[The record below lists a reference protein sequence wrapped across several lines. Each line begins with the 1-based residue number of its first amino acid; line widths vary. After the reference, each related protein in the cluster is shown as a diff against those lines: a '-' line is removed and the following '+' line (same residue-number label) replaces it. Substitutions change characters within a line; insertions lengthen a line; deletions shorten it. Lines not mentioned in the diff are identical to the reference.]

1 MKSLARTPSQKSGF
15 TLLELLIVLA
25 ILIVIIGILG
35 TTVWSSYKK
44 ALVRAATVQ
53 VTTTLTNACED
64 FRLDFKRYP
73 TNEEGLYILADMDN
87 PNAPAQQDAGMG
99 GMGGMGGQNA
109 MGGMGDATGMGG
121 QNAMGGDMTG
131 MGNMGGDMTGMG
143 GMGMDMQGGMGG
155 MGGDTTGMGGG
166 GMNMQGGTTKVVRR
180 PKIVEPL
187 IKEKDLIDPWN

>member
-99 GMGGMGGQNA
+99 GKTPWA
-109 MGGMGDATGMGG
+109 AWATRLVWAVKRHGRRHDRHGRH
-121 QNAMGGDMTG
+121 
-131 MGNMGGDMTGMG
+131 GN
-143 GMGMDMQGGMGG
+143 
-155 MGGDTTGMGGG
+155 
-166 GMNMQGGTTKVVRR
+166 RAA
-180 PKIVEPL
+180 I
-187 IKEKDLIDPWN
+187 